1 MNEQSG
7 GEGTYPTFESVIQDQ
22 TIDAVV
28 ITSPPD
34 VHAEQVVAG
43 LKSGKVVLVEKPM
56 CLDRGEMEAIG
67 HAPTERLMVAENY
80 DFKPSLGK
88 LRSWVEAGEVGTVER
103 IKLRKCTFH
112 SAAGWRSAHGALIE
126 GGIHFVA
133 LLTSLANAKVI
144 DVHARFPGYPEN
156 DPERHV
162 ALTVAFEN
170 GIAGELEYGWDTPSL
185 TKGTFQHSEIVGSEG
200 RIVFESNG
208 LYAFLSGHRRTFS
221 FPGLSD
227 LLGYGAMIDEFI
239 GLTQGNRTRSGYEK
253 ARQDLDV
260 VFRAYEKLPT
270 A

>member
-88 LRSWVEAGEVGTVER
+88 LRSWVEAR
-103 IKLRKCTFH
+103 
-112 SAAGWRSAHGALIE
+112 
-126 GGIHFVA
+126 
-133 LLTSLANAKVI
+133 
-144 DVHARFPGYPEN
+144 
-156 DPERHV
+156 
-162 ALTVAFEN
+162 
-170 GIAGELEYGWDTPSL
+170 
-185 TKGTFQHSEIVGSEG
+185 
-200 RIVFESNG
+200 
-208 LYAFLSGHRRTFS
+208 
-221 FPGLSD
+221 
-227 LLGYGAMIDEFI
+227 
-239 GLTQGNRTRSGYEK
+239 RSGNGRADQASK
-253 ARQDLDV
+253 VHVPLRGRMAIGPRRSDRGRDSLRRATDV
-260 VFRAYEKLPT
+260 SREC
-270 A
+270 